1 MTGRTG
7 NFSNHHMDKTL
18 ILIVIYK
25 ARLEECRAFRSLS
38 ENRAAITAP
47 HEVVAYNNS
56 PEVAQEGD
64 ACRVVAGR
72 GNDMLAKA
80 YNAGLAIA
88 REEGC
93 GWLLLMDQDTEFT
106 AEYFREASRF
116 VADPDGC
123 DAAVPS
129 IVAGGKVAS
138 PTRYNPAVGPY
149 LVARPVLKPG
159 RCEGFVTAFNSGA
172 ILRVSALEGL
182 GGFNEEYPLDA
193 LDNWYF
199 HHLCKAGHPILLLDC
214 VLRQDLS
221 LCNPESISPA
231 RYKSVMNSA
240 IRFAKSIGPLALLGW
255 KARAAAR
262 CIVQLLSHRKRKLL
276 PLTFKYLFVNEL
288 K

>member
-1 MTGRTG
+1 
-7 NFSNHHMDKTL
+7 MDRTL

-25 ARLEECRAFRSLS
+25 TRLEECRAFRSLS
-38 ENRAAITAP
+38 RNRAGITVP

-56 PEVAQEGD
+56 PEVPQEGG
-64 ACRVVAGR
+64 ACRIVAGK

-93 GWLLLMDQDTEFT
+93 GWILLMDQDTEFT
-106 AEYFREASRF
+106 PEYFREASRF
-116 VADPDGC
+116 VADPQGC

-138 PTRYNPAVGPY
+138 PTRYNPVVGPY
-149 LVARPVLKPG
+149 LVAHPVLTPG

-172 ILRVSALEGL
+172 ILRVSAMEAL

-199 HHLCKAGHPILLLDC
+199 HHLCRRGNRILLMDC
-214 VLRQDLS
+214 SLVQELS
-221 LCNPESISPA
+221 LCNPESISPQ

-240 IRFAKSIGPLALLGW
+240 IRFAKSLGTVALLGW

-262 CIVQLLSHRKRKLL
+262 CIVQLLSPKKRKLL
-276 PLTFKYLFVNEL
+276 PFTFKYLFVNEL